1 MKRMVVKTY
10 VVRGE
15 ALFNV
20 SRYPTRQ
27 KFEKY
32 VRALSE
38 REAVE
43 KVYAEL
49 GSKNKIKRYNIQ
61 IKSVEQTE
69 NIEDK
74 AVRDLASIDRIILG

>member
-1 MKRMVVKTY
+1 MVVKTY